1 MYPFLLD
8 TFWLCAPL
16 LYSDLVKSLRQF
28 TFMIA
33 NMTVPLNKNID
44 PVKQPEEKE
53 ADGHQIL
60 PVISV

>member
-1 MYPFLLD
+1 
-8 TFWLCAPL
+8 
-16 LYSDLVKSLRQF
+16 
-28 TFMIA
+28 MIA